1 MNAKTRFLTGGL
13 ASLAVASA
21 VTMATPSAYAEH
33 GASRPCGQ
41 AAVPAV
47 FVTVAHDPVIR
58 LVPAVTHDE
67 WRWQRDV
74 TTYEYEFS
82 RTSSDVT
89 EYLWSNKVVDQP
101 VVPAVP
107 GTAEQGHYETVVVT
121 PAVTETLFEY
131 VQQQTGKTR
140 WEHDGWN
147 GEHAG
152 VDDGRGW
159 FKTGVT
165 REDVVTPAVTDD
177 TWVIDQPATPG
188 TPAIDEVS
196 HQETTWAATSPGAG
210 WTGPLDSHTVPGV
223 TDTVWAV
230 DGPEGYTATGESRVH
245 DVTTEQT
252 DGTSADA
259 PDGDGWS
266 QVADSR
272 VAVVDV
278 PEHTEV
284 VGEGYTEQ
292 VLASPPIPASDP
304 CPATSGGGTVDGPV
318 DEGAAGTSAVAAHAA
333 AAVANGATVLPE
345 TGNPASPWLLAT
357 GVGAL
362 LAGSVLVRSGRR
374 RRTS

>member
-21 VTMATPSAYAEH
+21 VTMAAPSAYAED
-33 GASRPCGQ
+33 GPSRPCGQ

-47 FVTVAHDPVIR
+47 VVTVVHDPVIR

-74 TTYEYEFS
+74 TTYEYAFS
-82 RTSSDVT
+82 KTSSDVT
-89 EYLWSNKVVDQP
+89 EYLWSHKVVDEP
-101 VVPAVP
+101 AVPAVP

-177 TWVIDQPATPG
+177 TWVIDEPATAG

-196 HQETTWAATSPGAG
+196 HEETTWAATSPGAG
-210 WTGPLDSHTVPGV
+210 WTGPLDSHTVSGV
-223 TDTVWAV
+223 TDTVWGLDAP
-230 DGPEGYTATGESRVH
+230 DGYTATGASRVH
-245 DVTTEQT
+245 DVTTEYA
-252 DGTSADA
+252 DGTSAAA
-259 PDGDGWS
+259 PEGDGWT

-272 VAVVDV
+272 VTVVDV

-292 VLASPPIPASDP
+292 VPTSPAIPASDP
-304 CPATSGGGTVDGPV
+304 CPAKSGGGTVDGPTG
-318 DEGAAGTSAVAAHAA
+318 EGVAGTSAVTAHGAA
-333 AAVANGATVLPE
+333 AAANGATVLPA